1 MRIPGSLVVD
11 NDAASPEQF
20 DELLGAVVAAPDS
33 KRMLDAVR
41 LEYPQLYGGV
51 YERMLRA
58 GAKTDSNMFHEYCFR
73 NTDDTIRL
81 QPQFHREWNHIWD
94 LRPERLFVMA
104 PRDHSKTTQTIQR
117 TCRELGENPNLRI
130 KIVSNSDE
138 KASEI
143 LGAVG
148 EVITENPYYKEIYP
162 HILPAGE
169 WKSGKLRVQRSATG
183 MRDSSVEA
191 LGIFSSATG
200 GRADLLIFDDIVD
213 YRNARQNPALRRQVK
228 DVFYEVWLN
237 LLEPDGVAWVLGTP
251 WHEDDLYGELVDR
264 CERQVGGWMM
274 WRKPCVVYSGK
285 GEERVREPLWPERWT
300 LTHLRDREAEIND
313 PAVFS
318 RQWLLKT
325 ISSEEQVLS
334 PPVWRDDMDLSQIPP
349 DWPRFVGID
358 LASAMNRRGAFTV
371 FFIAALGP
379 NGKRYPLEIIR
390 AKMDFDTIVKTLVS
404 VYERHKPYHMKVET
418 NAFQAAV
425 YTHIERSHPAI
436 PLTAI
441 VTGRQKADYGIGI
454 PSLGL
459 EYDRKLW
466 EVWRAKPLVG
476 EDSVWAA
483 YQDELLSYPAG
494 RNSDIVMANW
504 FTQRA
509 IMELEGG
516 NRPRVRLLSEDYTD
530 SVMDLAIKPLPV
542 AQPDMTDPKIVAAAS
557 EAQAEIEEAVKE
569 REAATLE
576 FRSVEQFARLVVEQG
591 RRVDIKLVVAVTQVP
606 EKKAAEYLLRLGY
619 AESEVAGQYAK

>member
-1 MRIPGSLVVD
+1 MRIAGSLAV
-11 NDAASPEQF
+11 NHDAASPEQF
-20 DELLGAVVAAPDS
+20 DEIYRAVVGAPDP
-33 KRMLDAVR
+33 KRVLQAVR
-41 LEYPQLYGGV
+41 IEYPTLYGGV
-51 YERMLRA
+51 YERILRA
-58 GAKTDSNMFHEYCFR
+58 GAKADSNMFHEYVFR

-81 QPQFHREWNHIWD
+81 QPGFHREWNRIWD

-117 TCRELGENPNLRI
+117 TTRELGENPNLRI
-130 KIVSNSDE
+130 KIVSNSDD
-138 KASEI
+138 KAAEI

-162 HILPAGE
+162 HVVPAGE
-169 WKSGKLRVQRSATG
+169 WKSHKLRVQRSATG

-213 YRNARQNPALRRQVK
+213 YRNARQSPALRKQVK

-237 LLEPDGVAWVLGTP
+237 LLEPDGIAWVLGTP
-251 WHEDDLYGELVDR
+251 WHEDDLYAELVDR

-274 WRKPCVVYSGK
+274 WKKPCIVYRQK

-325 ISSEEQVLS
+325 ISSDEQVLTS
-334 PPVWRDDMDLSQIPP
+334 PVWRSDMDLSQIPA

-358 LASAMNRRGAFTV
+358 LASAMNRRGAYTV
-371 FFIAALGP
+371 FFVVALGP
-379 NGKRYPLEIIR
+379 NGKRYPIEIIR
-390 AKMDFDTIVKTLVS
+390 AKMDFDTIVRTIVE
-404 VYERHKPYHMKVET
+404 VYERHRPYHMKVET

-425 YTHIERSHPAI
+425 YTHIQSTHPAI
-436 PLTAI
+436 PLTSI
-441 VTGRQKADYGIGI
+441 VTGRQKADYDVGI

-466 EVWRAKPLVG
+466 EVWRARPLVG
-476 EDSVWAA
+476 EDSVWSA
-483 YQDELLSYPAG
+483 YEDELLSYPAG
-494 RNSDIVMANW
+494 KNSDIVMANW
-504 FTQRA
+504 FAQRA

-516 NRPRVRLLSEDYTD
+516 GRPRIRLLSEDYTD
-530 SVMDLAIKPLPV
+530 DEMNLAIPPEPITPL
-542 AQPDMTDPKIVAAAS
+542 DTTDPEIVAAAD
-557 EAQAEIEEAVKE
+557 AARAEIEAAVRE
-569 REAATLE
+569 QEAATLE
-576 FRSVEQFARLVVEQG
+576 YRAVEQFARLVTESG
-591 RRVDIKLVVAVTQVP
+591 RNVDIKLAVAVTQVP
-606 EKKAAEYLLRLGY
+606 EKKVGEYLRKMGY
-619 AESEVAGQYAK
+619 SQTGVVGEYAK